1 MSKKRTQRPAQKP
14 AAKRVAPTPW
24 QIGVLVAVLVLIA
37 GVFWL
42 KGRSAASEA
51 TAATPPALV
60 TPTGEGIAEAQP
72 LPDLLLPT
80 EEAALPVAQ
89 GDLAPRAGELPEAHL
104 ERMMAEGQPIL
115 AFFHSY
121 TCYQCTEMDKLVQ
134 QLHPDF
140 AGQVALVD
148 VNVYDDANRALLQR
162 AGISVIPTMIFID
175 RAGAGQVYTG
185 MMAVEE
191 LRDLFVTVAEGT
203 LQ

>member
-1 MSKKRTQRPAQKP
+1 MSKTKSKRPAQNP
-14 AAKRVAPTPW
+14 VAPKNTLTLW
-24 QIGVLVAVLVLIA
+24 QIGVVVGVLILIA
-37 GVFWL
+37 GVLWL
-42 KGRSAASEA
+42 KGRPTLSEA
-51 TAATPPALV
+51 IAATPPALV
-60 TPTGEGIAEAQP
+60 MTTGEGGAEAQP
-72 LPDLLLPT
+72 LLDLPLPT
-80 EEAALPVAQ
+80 EDVASPVAQ
-89 GDLAPRAGELPEAHL
+89 ADLAPRAGESPEAHL

-121 TCYQCTEMDKLVQ
+121 SCYQCTEMDKLVQ

-148 VNVYDDANRALLQR
+148 VDVYDDANRALLQR

-191 LRDLFVTVAEGT
+191 LRDLFVAVAEGT
-203 LQ
+203 LE